1 MQLFQRLCLSA
12 VLLATLVVPTI
23 TTASAASTPSVYWGA
38 YLDGAPFNANVMNQF
53 EADSGK
59 KQSIVHWGQPW
70 QMNGSMQSFQTQA
83 YENVRLRGSIPM
95 INWNSWNLNAP
106 IDDPNYSLAKIYGG
120 TYDAYITKWAQA
132 AKAWGHP
139 FFIRF
144 DHEMNGWWYPWSEQR
159 DGNHAGDYVK
169 AWRHVVNIFRSVGA
183 TNATWV
189 WCVNIASDVTTPVSA
204 LYPGDNYVDWLGMDG
219 YNKAT
224 DTASWLSFNQIFG
237 LHPWSKH
244 NTYQELVNLAP
255 SKPIMV
261 AETATT
267 NTGGDA
273 AAWLRDALLTQLPQK
288 FPNVKAFV
296 WFNSNDGIASITYRI
311 ESSAAQQAAFKQG
324 IASSYY
330 GANTFGS
337 LPFGPVRP
345 IGASAQTVPPESET
359 VTPTPTTTVTLK
371 DVGDNYVDG
380 SKPGSTAG
388 GSSLRLIADGDPYS
402 VAFLRFDLTSLKG
415 KTITGATLRIHTTN
429 DVGAGSNAAFDI
441 QYVASNTWNGT
452 TMSMNNSVPISS
464 TKLGSLAAPA
474 KGGTWYQTSLTPGG
488 VQVGAGGLFSLA
500 VKNSTNADGV
510 IFNSKE
516 GDPALTPQLV
526 VSYK

>member
-1 MQLFQRLCLSA
+1 LIA
-12 VLLATLVVPTI
+12 ATLVASLLAGATTLTPVAT
-23 TTASAASTPSVYWGA
+23 TTADAATSPIYWGSFN
-38 YLDGAPFNANVMNQF
+38 DGAPFSAASMDQF
-53 EADSGK
+53 EADAGK

-70 QMNGSMQSFQTQA
+70 EMNGAMQSFQTEA

-95 INWNSWNLNAP
+95 INWNSWYLHAP
-106 IDDPNYSLAKIYGG
+106 VDDPNYTLAKIYGG

-144 DHEMNGWWYPWSEQR
+144 DHEMNGWWYTWSEQR
-159 DGNHAGDYVK
+159 NGNKPGDYIK

-516 GDPALTPQLV
+516 GDPTLTPQLV

>member
-1 MQLFQRLCLSA
+1 
-12 VLLATLVVPTI
+12 
-23 TTASAASTPSVYWGA
+23 
-38 YLDGAPFNANVMNQF
+38 
-53 EADSGK
+53 
-59 KQSIVHWGQPW
+59 
-70 QMNGSMQSFQTQA
+70 
-83 YENVRLRGSIPM
+83 
-95 INWNSWNLNAP
+95 
-106 IDDPNYSLAKIYGG
+106 
-120 TYDAYITKWAQA
+120 
-132 AKAWGHP
+132 
-139 FFIRF
+139 
-144 DHEMNGWWYPWSEQR
+144 MNGWWYPWSEQR

-204 LYPGDNYVDWLGMDG
+204 LYPGDSYVDWLGMDG

-273 AAWLRDALLTQLPQK
+273 AAWIRDALLTQLPQK
-288 FPNVKAFV
+288 FPNVKALV
-296 WFNSNDGIASITYRI
+296 WFNSNDGSSTITYRI
-311 ESSAAQQAAFKQG
+311 ESSAAQQAAFKQS
-324 IASSYY
+324 IASIYY

-345 IGASAQTVPPESET
+345 IGASAPTVPPESET
-359 VTPTPTTTVTLK
+359 VTPATVTLK
-371 DVGDNYVDG
+371 DVGDSYVDG
-380 SKPGSTAG
+380 SKPNSTSG
-388 GSSLRLIADGDPYS
+388 GTSKILIADGKPYT
-402 VAFLRFDLTSLKG
+402 VPFMRFDLTSLKG

-441 QYVASNTWNGT
+441 QYVASNTWNGA

-464 TKLGSLAAPA
+464 TILGTLNAPA
-474 KGGTWYQTSLTPGG
+474 KGNTWYQTSLSAGG

-500 VKNSTNADGV
+500 LKQTTNADGV

>member
-189 WCVNIASDVTTPVSA
+189 WCVNIASDVTTPLSE
-204 LYPGDNYVDWLGMDG
+204 LYPGDSYVDWTAMDG

-224 DTASWLSFNQIFG
+224 NASSWLSFDQIFG
-237 LHPWSKH
+237 LNPWSKH

-261 AETATT
+261 GETATT

-273 AAWLRDALLTQLPQK
+273 GAWIRDVLLTQLPQK
-288 FPNVKAFV
+288 YTHVKAFV
-296 WFNSNDGIASITYRI
+296 WFNSNDRNSLLGYMI
-311 ESSAAQQAAFKQG
+311 ESTSGQKAAFKQG
-324 IASSYY
+324 ITSSYY
-330 GANTFGS
+330 AANNFAS
-337 LPFGPVRP
+337 LPAGPVKP
-345 IGASAQTVPPESET
+345 LTAVSSSAPKTQTAATGSG
-359 VTPTPTTTVTLK
+359 TTTLK
-371 DVGDNYVDG
+371 DVGDSYVDG
-380 SKPGSTAG
+380 SKPNSTTG
-388 GSSLRLIADGDPYS
+388 GTSKILIADGKPYT
-402 VAFLRFDLTSLKG
+402 VPFMRFDLTSLKG
-415 KTITGATLRIHTTN
+415 KTITGATLRIHTTS
-429 DVGAGSNAAFDI
+429 DPGSGSNAGFDVM
-441 QYVASNTWNGT
+441 YVASNTWNGA

-464 TKLGSLAAPA
+464 TILGTLNAPA
-474 KGGTWYQTSLTPGG
+474 KGNTWYQTSLSAGG

-500 VKNSTNADGV
+500 LKQTTNADGV